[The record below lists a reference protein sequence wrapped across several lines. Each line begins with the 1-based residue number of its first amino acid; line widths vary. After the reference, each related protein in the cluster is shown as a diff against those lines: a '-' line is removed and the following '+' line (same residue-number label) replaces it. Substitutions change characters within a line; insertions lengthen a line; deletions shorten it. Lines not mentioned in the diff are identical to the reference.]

1 MLDAFART
9 LIDPPLN
16 RLGVQVAQTG
26 VTANQLSIGGAAFGL
41 AAGALIAAGYFSG
54 GLAMIVV
61 SRLLDGFDGAV
72 ARATTPTDFGGYLDI
87 ICDYIFYAAVPLGFA
102 IVSPANLLP
111 AAALLASFLLTAVSF
126 LAYAA
131 LAEKR
136 GLVTTSQG
144 IKSFYYMAGLIEG
157 TETIAAFI
165 LFCLLPDWFPALAS
179 IFAILCV
186 ITAIGRVVRA
196 RQEFRPETTRPTIH

>member
-16 RLGVQVAQTG
+16 RLGAQVAQTG
-26 VTANQLSIGGAAFGL
+26 VTANQLSIGGAAFGFT
-41 AAGALIAAGYFSG
+41 AGALIAAGYFSG
-54 GLAMIVV
+54 GLAMIIV

-72 ARATTPTDFGGYLDI
+72 ARATAPTDFGGYLDM
-87 ICDYIFYAAVPLGFA
+87 ICDYVFYAAVPLGFA

-131 LAEKR
+131 LAEKH

-165 LFCLLPDWFPALAS
+165 LFCLLPNWFPVLAS
-179 IFAILCV
+179 IFAVLCV

>member
-16 RLGVQVAQTG
+16 RLGAKVAQTG
-26 VTANQLSIGGAAFGL
+26 VTANQLSIVGAAFGF
-41 AAGALIAAGYFSG
+41 AAGALIAGGYFSG
-54 GLAMIVV
+54 GLAMIIV

-72 ARATTPTDFGGYLDI
+72 ARATAPTDFGGYLDI
-87 ICDYIFYAAVPLGFA
+87 ICDYVFYAAVPLGFA
-102 IVSPANLLP
+102 IASPANLLP
-111 AAALLASFLLTAVSF
+111 AAALLASFLLTAASF

-157 TETIAAFI
+157 TETIAAFV
-165 LFCLLPDWFPALAS
+165 LFCLLPDWFPLLAS
-179 IFAILCV
+179 IFATLCI

-196 RQEFRPETTRPTIH
+196 KEEFQPETTRPTIH

>member
-16 RLGVQVAQTG
+16 RLGAQVAQTG
-26 VTANQLSIGGAAFGL
+26 VTANQLSIGGAAFGFT
-41 AAGALIAAGYFSG
+41 AGALIAAGYFSG
-54 GLAMIVV
+54 GLAMIIV

-72 ARATTPTDFGGYLDI
+72 ARATAPTDFGGYLDI
-87 ICDYIFYAAVPLGFA
+87 ICDYVFYAAVPLGFA
-102 IVSPANLLP
+102 IASPANLLP
-111 AAALLASFLLTAVSF
+111 AAALLASFLLTAASF

-136 GLVTTSQG
+136 GLITTSQG

-179 IFAILCV
+179 IFAVLCV

-196 RQEFRPETTRPTIH
+196 QEEFRPETTRPTIH

>member
-16 RLGVQVAQTG
+16 RLGAQVAQTG
-26 VTANQLSIGGAAFGL
+26 ITANQLSIGGAAFGF

-54 GLAMIVV
+54 GLAMIIV

-72 ARATTPTDFGGYLDI
+72 ARTTAPTDFGGYLDI
-87 ICDYIFYAAVPLGFA
+87 ICDYVFYAAVPLGFA
-102 IVSPANLLP
+102 ITSPANLLP
-111 AAALLASFLLTAVSF
+111 AAALLASFLLTAASF

-165 LFCLLPDWFPALAS
+165 LFCLLPDWFPVLAS
-179 IFAILCV
+179 IFAVLCV

-196 RQEFRPETTRPTIH
+196 RQEFRPETTRPTIN